1 LTTSAKWALVLIYTI
16 GIFVFTPFLPALIR
30 FASSRWSKTTASH
43 FVLGVEIFLALLVF
57 IIAFIFAKLK
67 RNKSLYFLLSY
78 GGILL
83 LSFVI
88 YQFLPN
94 PYEFTHLP
102 EYAVLSALLINAMG
116 KKERKSSVV
125 RNPYL
130 LSASMSGVIGFVDEI
145 YQYFLPKRYFTI
157 YDVFLNILGGILGA
171 LVFWG
176 IRRQ

>member
-1 LTTSAKWALVLIYTI
+1 LTTLAKWVLVVIYTI

-30 FASSRWSKTTASH
+30 FASSRWSGTIASH
-43 FVLGVEIFLALLVF
+43 FVLGVEIFLALVVL
-57 IIAFIFAKLK
+57 IFAVIFTKF
-67 RNKSLYFLLSY
+67 RRIKSLYFLLSY

-130 LSASMSGVIGFVDEI
+130 LSASITGVIGIIDEI

-157 YDVFLNILGGILGA
+157 YDIFLNILGGIVGV

-176 IRRQ
+176 IRRH

>member
-1 LTTSAKWALVLIYTI
+1 
-16 GIFVFTPFLPALIR
+16 
-30 FASSRWSKTTASH
+30 
-43 FVLGVEIFLALLVF
+43 LALLVL
-57 IIAFIFAKLK
+57 ILAVIFTKF
-67 RNKSLYFLLSY
+67 RRIKSLYFLLPY

-102 EYAVLSALLINAMG
+102 EYAVLSALLINAME
-116 KKERKSSVV
+116 KREQKSSVAG
-125 RNPYL
+125 NPYL
-130 LSASMSGVIGFVDEI
+130 LAASMSGLIGVVDEV

-157 YDVFLNILGGILGA
+157 YDIFLNILGGIIGL

-176 IRRQ
+176 IRR